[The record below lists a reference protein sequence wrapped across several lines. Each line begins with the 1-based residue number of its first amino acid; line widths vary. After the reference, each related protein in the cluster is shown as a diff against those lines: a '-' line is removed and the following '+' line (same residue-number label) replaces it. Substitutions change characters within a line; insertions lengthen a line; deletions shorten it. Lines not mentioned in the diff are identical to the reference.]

1 MNLIFTTISLIF
13 CCVAAFYL
21 RKSQKANLKLSIEIE
36 ALKMKHMCDIDSAVR
51 KACANVVDKALSRAI
66 SAINAPKAEGYLVTA
81 SSDLPKSYGVWRKVN
96 ASEEYYGWGDRIGYG
111 IAYILVKMFDSDNAE
126 ENLKNAVE
134 LCDKLNDEVG

>member
-1 MNLIFTTISLIF
+1 MTWILTTICLIF
-13 CCVAAFYL
+13 CCVGAFYL
-21 RKSQKANLKLSIEIE
+21 HKSQKANLKLSQEIE

-81 SSDLPKSYGVWRKVN
+81 SSDLPKSYGVWRKIN
-96 ASEEYYGWGDRIGYG
+96 ASEDYYGPYRIGYG

-126 ENLKNAVE
+126 ENLKNATE
-134 LCDKLNDEVG
+134 LCAKLNDEL

>member
-1 MNLIFTTISLIF
+1 MNLIFTTIGLIF

-21 RKSQKANLKLSIEIE
+21 HKAQKTNLKLSQEIE

-66 SAINAPKAEGYLVTA
+66 SAINAPKSEGYLVTA
-81 SSDLPKSYGVWRKVN
+81 SSDLPKSYGVWRKIQ
-96 ASEEYYGWGDRIGYG
+96 ASEAYHGLYRIDYG

-126 ENLKNAVE
+126 ENLKNATE
-134 LCDKLNDEVG
+134 LCDKLND